1 MLPAPIKN
9 DQIISYLTLR
19 ILIGAVGVLLPF
31 LMIIGKL
38 VANGSWQVENSIS
51 DYYDNGTAGDILV
64 GELFVLGFFL
74 FTYKGYDRTDDLIAD
89 LGGIY
94 ALGVALFPDT
104 TGIKWVSYVHLSC
117 ALLLFTVFIVF
128 SIVLFRKTDPSKKPT
143 HSKEMRNRVYLTC
156 GIIMIMAV
164 VGLFISML
172 WLQPYTDQYNLVF
185 WLESLALVSFG
196 FSWIT
201 KSEYLLWKDK

>member
-1 MLPAPIKN
+1 MKPVKTN

-38 VANGSWQVENSIS
+38 IANNSWEVENSIS

-74 FTYKGYDRTDDLIAD
+74 FTYKGYSRTDDRIAD
-89 LGGIY
+89 LGGTF

-104 TGIKWVSYVHLSC
+104 TGKQWVSIVHLSC
-117 ALLLFTVFIVF
+117 ALLLFTIFIIF
-128 SIVLFRKTDPSKKPT
+128 SLWLFRKTDPNKTPT
-143 HSKEMRNRVYLTC
+143 HNKEMRNRVYLIC
-156 GIIMIMAV
+156 GIIMIIAV
-164 VGLFISML
+164 VGLFVSML
-172 WLQPYTDQYNLVF
+172 WLQPYTNDYNLVF
-185 WLESLALVSFG
+185 WLESLALISFG

-201 KSEYLLWKDK
+201 KSEYLFWKDR